1 MQKLA
6 QGNKDKAI
14 DLLNE
19 RLTYE
24 RASVRLYDSI
34 VEKVGRSADP
44 GLMNLLGQLR
54 EYRDQEKEHEEWLE
68 ARIRELGGDAHGET
82 EMSRL
87 ITIES
92 QGIQQVVL
100 DGDQNPAHLFHALLT
115 AELVDNAGWQLL
127 LELADEADDDEA
139 RASFRK
145 RLHEEEDHLLL
156 TRQVVERLTRTELL
170 GSPAEAIAAA
180 NPT

>member
-170 GSPAEAIAAA
+170 GSPAEAMAAA

>member
-6 QGNKDKAI
+6 QGNKEKAI

-24 RASVRLYDSI
+24 RASVRLYDSM
-34 VEKVGRSADP
+34 VEKIGRSADP
-44 GLMNLLGQLR
+44 GLMGLLGQLR

-115 AELVDNAGWQLL
+115 AELVDNSGWQLL

>member
-34 VEKVGRSADP
+34 VEKVGRAADA
-44 GLMNLLGQLR
+44 GLLNLLGQLR

-68 ARIRELGGDAHGET
+68 AQIRALGGDAHAET
-82 EMSRL
+82 DGSRL

-92 QGIQQVVL
+92 QGIGQVVL

-139 RASFRK
+139 RESFRK
-145 RLHEEEDHLLL
+145 RLHEEEDHLIL

-170 GSPAEAIAAA
+170 GARDEAVATAH
-180 NPT
+180 PT

>member
-1 MQKLA
+1 MKKLA
-6 QGNKDKAI
+6 QANKDKAI

-24 RASVRLYDSI
+24 RATVRLYDSI
-34 VEKVGRSADP
+34 VEKIGRSADP
-44 GLMNLLGQLR
+44 SLLNLLGQLR
-54 EYRDQEKEHEEWLE
+54 EHRDQEKEHEEWLE
-68 ARIRELGGDAHGET
+68 AQIRGLGGDAHAET

-87 ITIES
+87 IAIES

-139 RASFRK
+139 REEFRK
-145 RLHEEEDHLLL
+145 RLHEEEDHLIL
-156 TRQVVERLTRTELL
+156 TRQVVERLTRKELL
-170 GSPAEAIAAA
+170 GSLDEAVAAA
-180 NPT
+180 NPA

>member
-1 MQKLA
+1 MKKLA
-6 QGNKDKAI
+6 QVNKDKAI

-34 VEKVGRSADP
+34 LEKIGRSADP
-44 GLMNLLGQLR
+44 SLLNLLGQLR
-54 EYRDQEKEHEEWLE
+54 EHRDQEKEHEEWLE
-68 ARIRELGGDAHGET
+68 AQIRGLGGDAHAET

-87 ITIES
+87 ILIES
-92 QGIQQVVL
+92 QGIREVVL
-100 DGDQNPAHLFHALLT
+100 NGDQNPVHLFHALLT
-115 AELVDNAGWQLL
+115 AELVDNSGWQLL

-139 RASFRK
+139 REAFRK
-145 RLHEEEDHLLL
+145 RLHAEEDHLFF
-156 TRQVVERLTRTELL
+156 TRQVVERLTRKELL
-170 GSPAEAIAAA
+170 GSPEEAVAAA

>member
-24 RASVRLYDSI
+24 RASVRLYDAI

-170 GSPAEAIAAA
+170 GSPAEAMAAA